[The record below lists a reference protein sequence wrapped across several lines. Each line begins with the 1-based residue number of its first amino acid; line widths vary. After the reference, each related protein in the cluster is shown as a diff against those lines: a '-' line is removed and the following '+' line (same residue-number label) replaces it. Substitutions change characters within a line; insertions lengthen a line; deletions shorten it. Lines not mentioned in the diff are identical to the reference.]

1 VRRQTRIKQIRA
13 ALSFVPPAAGVPLNH
28 LLGQSRP
35 RSDGVLRR
43 ILTHRQVKAGRRA
56 QGIRD
61 EMAKS
66 NSWEGGILGFGCF
79 GKISACAREDRAKP
93 SMWIVRLLNLG
104 VTMLFTRF

>member
-13 ALSFVPPAAGVPLNH
+13 ALSFAPPAAGVPLNH

-61 EMAKS
+61 EMAKA

-79 GKISACAREDRAKP
+79 GKISACATQKP
-93 SMWIVRLLNLG
+93 EKP
-104 VTMLFTRF
+104 